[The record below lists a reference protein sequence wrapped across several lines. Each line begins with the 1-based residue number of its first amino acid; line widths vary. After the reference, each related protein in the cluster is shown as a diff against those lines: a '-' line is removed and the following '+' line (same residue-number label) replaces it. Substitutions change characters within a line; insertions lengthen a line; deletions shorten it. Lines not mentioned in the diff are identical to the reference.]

1 MVRSRLFE
9 EAVKKLWEDGK
20 IPGEMHLGIGEE
32 AIIAGVV
39 SQLVEGDAL
48 ALDHRGTAPLDVEG
62 LKTSVAKTGALVVV
76 DEDYNA
82 FGLSGEVATRLLEEG
97 LMFKYGRVCTEDTIP
112 FARALEDQA
121 LPNVQR
127 IVETATRVTNA

>member
-48 ALDHRGTAPLDVEG
+48 ALDHRGTAPL
-62 LKTSVAKTGALVVV
+62 VVR
-76 DEDYNA
+76 
-82 FGLSGEVATRLLEEG
+82 GEPLLPLLRVVAT
-97 LMFKYGRVCTEDTIP
+97 
-112 FARALEDQA
+112 
-121 LPNVQR
+121 
-127 IVETATRVTNA
+127 